1 MRAVMISEYGEPEVL
16 KTGELPVPEVGPGQ
30 ILVRTAGS
38 AVNPVDLEVR
48 SGSARNNV
56 SVPFP
61 MVLGWDLSGDVAAV
75 GTEVEDFTPGDRV
88 VAMSA
93 QMGTGVGTHAE
104 YVALP
109 AAIAARAPRTAG
121 LPEAAALPLAG
132 LTAAQALERLSPQ
145 PGQSLVV
152 TGAVGSV
159 GGYAVQLAVLRGLD
173 VVAHVREQDREQAEA
188 LGARRVVTGAGPG
201 LDADLLLDTAG
212 EPASVAH
219 VRDGGRA
226 VSIVPTRPPVAER
239 GISVAMSFVE
249 QDGAGLAVLS
259 DLVDQEKLTLRVGGR
274 YGFDEA
280 ASAHRRL
287 AAGGSRGKLLI
298 LP

>member
-1 MRAVMISEYGEPEVL
+1 MRAVMISQYGDPDVL
-16 KTGELPVPEVGPGQ
+16 ETGEVPVPETGPGQ
-30 ILVRTAGS
+30 ILVRTTGS
-38 AVNPVDLEVR
+38 AVNPVDLEIR
-48 SGSARNNV
+48 SGSARDNV

-61 MVLGWDLSGDVAAV
+61 MVLGWDLSGEVAAIGAGV
-75 GTEVEDFTPGDRV
+75 DEFAPGDRV
-88 VAMSA
+88 IAMSA
-93 QMGTGVGTHAE
+93 QMATGVGTHAE

-109 AAIAARAPRTAG
+109 AAIAAHAPRTVA
-121 LPEAAALPLAG
+121 LEKAAALPLAG
-132 LTAAQALERLSPQ
+132 LTALQALEQLDAR

-152 TGAVGSV
+152 SGAVGSV
-159 GGYAVQLAVLRGLD
+159 GGYAVQLAVSRGLD
-173 VVAHVREQDREQAEA
+173 VTAHVRERDRGAAEG
-188 LGARRVVTGAGPG
+188 LGARRVVSGATPG

-212 EPASVAH
+212 IPAAVAH

-226 VSIVPTRPPVAER
+226 VSIVPTRPPVTER

-249 QDGAGLAVLS
+249 QDGAGLSTLS
-259 DLVDQEKLTLRVGGR
+259 TLVDKGALTLRVGGR

-280 ASAHRRL
+280 TSAHRRL